1 MNVTMTIEEYQ
12 DILDE
17 IRKKEIKISQ
27 LKRDWENMRD
37 AFNEAIDMLA
47 KDQKNISYTFCM
59 TNSVYNPDVLIPYHF
74 STKLK
79 F

>member
-1 MNVTMTIEEYQ
+1 MNVTMTMEEYQ

-17 IRKKEIKISQ
+17 IRKKEIEISQ
-27 LKRDWENMRD
+27 LKRDWENMRE
-37 AFNEAIDMLA
+37 AFNEA
-47 KDQKNISYTFCM
+47 KDQNNVSYTFCM
-59 TNSVYNPDVLIPYHF
+59 TRSAYNPDVLIPYHF

>member
-17 IRKKEIKISQ
+17 IRKKEIEISQ
-27 LKRDWENMRD
+27 LKRDWENMRE
-37 AFNEAIDMLA
+37 AFNEA
-47 KDQKNISYTFCM
+47 KDQNNVSYTFCM
-59 TNSVYNPDVLIPYHF
+59 TRSAYNPDVLIPYHF

>member
-1 MNVTMTIEEYQ
+1 MNVTMTMEEYQ

-17 IRKKEIKISQ
+17 IRNKEIKISQ
-27 LKRDWENMRD
+27 LKRDWENMRG
-37 AFNEAIDMLA
+37 AFNEAIELA
-47 KDQKNISYTFCM
+47 KDQNISYTFCM
-59 TNSVYNPDVLIPYHF
+59 TNSAYNPDVLIPYHF

>member
-1 MNVTMTIEEYQ
+1 MNVTMTMEEYQ

-27 LKRDWENMRD
+27 LKRDWENMRG
-37 AFNEAIDMLA
+37 AFNEAIDMLT
-47 KDQKNISYTFCM
+47 KDQNISYTFCM
-59 TNSVYNPDVLIPYHF
+59 TNSAYNPDILIPYHF

>member
-1 MNVTMTIEEYQ
+1 MNVTMTMEEYQ

-27 LKRDWENMRD
+27 LKRDWENMRG
-37 AFNEAIDMLA
+37 AFNEAIDMLP
-47 KDQKNISYTFCM
+47 KDQNVSYTFCM
-59 TNSVYNPDVLIPYHF
+59 TSSAYNPDILIPYHF
-74 STKLK
+74 STMLK

>member
-1 MNVTMTIEEYQ
+1 MNVTMTMEEYQ

-27 LKRDWENMRD
+27 LKRDWENMRG
-37 AFNEAIDMLA
+37 AFNEAIDMLT
-47 KDQKNISYTFCM
+47 KDQNISYTFCM
-59 TNSVYNPDVLIPYHF
+59 TSSAYNPDVLIPYRF

>member
-1 MNVTMTIEEYQ
+1 MTITMTMEEYQ

-17 IRKKEIKISQ
+17 IRKKEIEIYQ
-27 LKRDWENMRD
+27 LKRDWENMRE
-37 AFNEAIDMLA
+37 AFNEA
-47 KDQKNISYTFCM
+47 KDQNNVSYSFCM
-59 TNSVYNPDVLIPYHF
+59 TRSAYNPDVLIPYHF

>member
-1 MNVTMTIEEYQ
+1 MTITMTMEEYQ

-17 IRKKEIKISQ
+17 IHKKEIEISQ
-27 LKRDWENMRD
+27 LKRDWENMRG
-37 AFNEAIDMLA
+37 AFNEAIKLA
-47 KDQKNISYTFCM
+47 KDQNNVSYTFCM
-59 TNSVYNPDVLIPYHF
+59 TSSAYNPDVLIPYHF

>member
-27 LKRDWENMRD
+27 LNRDWENMRR

-47 KDQKNISYTFCM
+47 KDQNISYIFCM
-59 TNSVYNPDVLIPYHF
+59 TNSAYNPDVLIPYHF